1 MKMLG
6 KDGTVNENITEKKK
20 IKNANYPWSFFY
32 VSYGHQP
39 IVRFIDNFL
48 NKWHVYSVFLEYFRH
63 YQQCKERSLGTIF
76 GMPFSTIIKTKHSY
90 LSFCIKYMTNSTFYF
105 HFMRKWT
112 RYAPK
117 CRCFVVEVTVVPL
130 IEDLLNSTVRENC
143 VGHLLF

>member
-48 NKWHVYSVFLEYFRH
+48 NKWHVYSVFLEYFIIALSTMQR
-63 YQQCKERSLGTIF
+63 TIF
-76 GMPFSTIIKTKHSY
+76 GNDLWDALFYEIKACFIKTKHSY

-105 HFMRKWT
+105 YIMRKWT
-112 RYAPK
+112 RYARK

-130 IEDLLNSTVRENC
+130 KRIY
-143 VGHLLF
+143 

>member
-1 MKMLG
+1 MY
-6 KDGTVNENITEKKK
+6 IQ
-20 IKNANYPWSFFY
+20 F
-32 VSYGHQP
+32 
-39 IVRFIDNFL
+39 FL
-48 NKWHVYSVFLEYFRH
+48 NILGIINNAKNDLW
-63 YQQCKERSLGTIF
+63 ERSLDALFYEIKACL
-76 GMPFSTIIKTKHSY
+76 IKTKHSY

>member
-1 MKMLG
+1 MY
-6 KDGTVNENITEKKK
+6 IQ
-20 IKNANYPWSFFY
+20 F
-32 VSYGHQP
+32 
-39 IVRFIDNFL
+39 FL
-48 NKWHVYSVFLEYFRH
+48 NI
-63 YQQCKERSLGTIF
+63 LGIINNAKNDLWDALF
-76 GMPFSTIIKTKHSY
+76 YEIKACFIKTKHSY

-143 VGHLLF
+143 VEHLLF